1 MAESS
6 TSSLIPKAGQ
16 IEVPNPPDITAA
28 QFLKQV
34 IENVNL
40 QMAQLDQEVSKA
52 SSGDNGLVSSFSY
65 YSVMSALFN
74 RSTLSAQARALYDS
88 LHEVKS
94 RAEQADMIL
103 TQIIADPADAAN
115 AKLGG
120 AAVTFKNTKKLISA
134 VDELEKELR
143 EGEYDYYRAVAEL
156 LTEAQA
162 QMALFQQYVALPH
175 IALIKKKIEAIE
187 SELRRQIQWS
197 FREIGQLTSSEHY
210 EHEEENVVSDWNVDV
225 SPLSDVC
232 QAIDAL

>member
-52 SSGDNGLVSSFSY
+52 SSGDNGL
-65 YSVMSALFN
+65 
-74 RSTLSAQARALYDS
+74 ARALYDS
-88 LHEVKS
+88 LHEIKS

-120 AAVTFKNTKKLISA
+120 AAATFKNTKKLISA

-175 IALIKKKIEAIE
+175 VALIKKKIEAIE

-232 QAIDAL
+232 QAID